1 MVIVFAIYMPYLVFI
16 LLPAIFVGV
25 VLTYS
30 LAAVFEWKRKELKKI
45 PSKINETLD
54 TITET
59 WN

>member
-1 MVIVFAIYMPYLVFI
+1 MPYLVFI